1 MCPVDLSKANS
12 IIRIVKIDDMIG
24 IKIKKSIMEKNDN
37 YKCKYTNN
45 NINGSNHHT
54 QFRLKF

>member
-12 IIRIVKIDDMIG
+12 RIRIVKIDDVIG
-24 IKIKKSIMEKNDN
+24 IKIKKSIMEKNDKN
-37 YKCKYTNN
+37 KLKYTNN

-54 QFRLKF
+54 QTV